1 MLFVYIRD
9 CYIDIAIKVSHKSL
23 KCLKCNM
30 HMFVLPECSSDEIK
44 SFFYD
49 SV

>member
-1 MLFVYIRD
+1 MFLVYIRD
-9 CYIDIAIKVSHKSL
+9 CYIGNAIKVSHKSL
-23 KCLKCNM
+23 KCLECNM

-44 SFFYD
+44 SFFDD